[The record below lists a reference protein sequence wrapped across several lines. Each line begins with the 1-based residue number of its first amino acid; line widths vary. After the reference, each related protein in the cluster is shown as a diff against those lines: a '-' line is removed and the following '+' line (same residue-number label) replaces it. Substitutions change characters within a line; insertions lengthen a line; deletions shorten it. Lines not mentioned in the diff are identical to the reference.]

1 MISFADTG
9 FLFRFLPVF
18 MVVYFLVPARY
29 KNHIL
34 TFGSLVFYALGEG
47 VFVALLAGLIGVNYV
62 FESASFR
69 VRTHKGDE
77 HIRKVRLFCM
87 IAAVTVN
94 LAVLLLFKGLA
105 VFRDNTLLPL
115 GLSFYIFKMVS
126 FQVDVYRR
134 KVPRSTSLSE
144 AAAYFSL
151 FPQISQG
158 PIMRFEEGYFDEEH
172 SFSWENLEEG
182 LRYFII
188 GFAMKV
194 ALADRIGIL
203 WNDIKMYGYE
213 SISTPLAWL
222 GAFAYSFELYFD
234 FWGYSLMAS
243 GIMVALGFDFIRNF
257 DHPYASGTVSEF
269 YRRWHMTLGSFFR
282 DYVYFPMGGSRCS
295 KVRMCINLMV
305 VWILTGLWHG
315 NGLNFLI
322 WGGVLGIFIV
332 LEKLLYG
339 KKIEKIPVVRSIYL
353 IFVIVLSWV
362 IFAINDLKQLAV
374 FFGRL
379 FPFFGKAGVVNRS
392 DIFQYLADYWWMFVI
407 CVVLCVPKVAKTYE
421 KHRKSPVVTAALV
434 ILFWIGVYFSV
445 STKGNPFMYLHF

>member
-18 MVVYFLVPARY
+18 MVVYFLVPAKYR
-29 KNHIL
+29 NHIL
-34 TFGSLVFYALGEG
+34 TLGSIVFYALGEG
-47 VFVALLAGLIGVNYV
+47 FFVVLLLGLIVVNYS

-69 VRTHKGDE
+69 VRTHKGED
-77 HIRKVRLFCM
+77 HIRKARLFYM
-87 IAAVTVN
+87 ITAVTIN
-94 LAVLLLFKGLA
+94 LAVLIFFKGLA
-105 VFRDNTLLPL
+105 VFKDNTLLPL
-115 GLSFYIFKMVS
+115 GLSFYIFKMIS
-126 FQVDVYRR
+126 FQVDVYRHR
-134 KVPRSTSLSE
+134 IPRSTTL
-144 AAAYFSL
+144 AQTAAYFSL

-158 PIMRFEEGYFDEEH
+158 PIMRFEEGCFDEEH
-172 SFSWENLEEG
+172 SFSWENIEEG
-182 LRYFII
+182 LRYFVI

-194 ALADRIGIL
+194 VLADRIGIL
-203 WNDIKMYGYE
+203 WNDIGMYGYE

-295 KVRMCINLMV
+295 SVRMCFNLMV
-305 VWILTGLWHG
+305 VWLLTGLWHG
-315 NGLNFLI
+315 NGWNFLI
-322 WGGVLGIFIV
+322 WGGVLGIIIV

-339 KKIEKIPVVRSIYL
+339 KKLEQIPVLRSVYL
-353 IFVIVLSWV
+353 VFVIVLSWV
-362 IFAINDLKQLAV
+362 IFAIGDLNRLGV

-379 FPFFGKAGVVNRS
+379 FPFFGDSGVVNTS
-392 DIFQYLADYWWMFVI
+392 DIFEYLADYWWMFLI
-407 CVVLCVPKVAKTYE
+407 CIVLCIPKVAVLYD
-421 KHRKSPVVTAALV
+421 KHKKSPVVTALLTV
-434 ILFWIGVYFSV
+434 IFWIAVYFSV